1 MNWIKHG
8 LGLSLVGT
16 VGMVSMAAIARAEQP
31 LGVVY
36 PDDGHETTASR
47 IFLIGTAAPGGE
59 VTVNGQPIERSP
71 AGHFAPSFPL
81 ELGENVFTLRR
92 DGETLVIRVVRVAA
106 GAAAPVGASFAE
118 GSLWPAV
125 DVARQPGETVC
136 FGAIAPPNATVSV
149 SLAGQT
155 LPLAPQPS
163 AVDLPPNS
171 AVLTDL
177 NQPAVVEAAQRYQG
191 CLPLSQPILTYGNA
205 ISTGAVLPNPTQTV
219 MLGQPDYQLQLRGET
234 VRQTAP
240 GSVSLLPLLNPPV
253 VQVVAAS
260 GTARTGPSTDYSRLT
275 PLPQGTRDVV
285 TGREG
290 GWLRLGYGAWIR
302 ESETQPV
309 PNAAPPQT
317 LIRGVRSRPA
327 GEWTEI
333 VFPLQAPVPVS
344 LHQGDRTL
352 SLTLHHTV
360 AQTDTIFV
368 PRNRLIQRFDWQ
380 QISPTQVQYTVQLNS
395 RHQWGYKL
403 RYEGTSLVLSLR
415 NPPVLSSS
423 RRQPLTG
430 LRIFLDPGHGGPD
443 DLGARGPTGYPEKD
457 VALIVSKLLRDRLQA
472 KGATVIM
479 SRTEDIDLGPN
490 ERAAMIVEQ
499 EPHLALSIHYN
510 ALPDDGDAI
519 NTAGIGTFWYQNQAQ
534 DLAEFLHDYLV
545 ETRDRPS
552 YGVFWNNL
560 ALTRPAVAPSVLLEL
575 GFMINP
581 FEFEW
586 IVDSQEQA
594 RLADALA
601 DGIEAWLQRAVS
613 E

>member
-1 MNWIKHG
+1 M
-8 LGLSLVGT
+8 
-16 VGMVSMAAIARAEQP
+16 
-31 LGVVY
+31 
-36 PDDGHETTASR
+36 
-47 IFLIGTAAPGGE
+47 
-59 VTVNGQPIERSP
+59 
-71 AGHFAPSFPL
+71 
-81 ELGENVFTLRR
+81 
-92 DGETLVIRVVRVAA
+92 
-106 GAAAPVGASFAE
+106 
-118 GSLWPAV
+118 
-125 DVARQPGETVC
+125 
-136 FGAIAPPNATVSV
+136 
-149 SLAGQT
+149 
-155 LPLAPQPS
+155 
-163 AVDLPPNS
+163 
-171 AVLTDL
+171 
-177 NQPAVVEAAQRYQG
+177 
-191 CLPLSQPILTYGNA
+191 
-205 ISTGAVLPNPTQTV
+205 
-219 MLGQPDYQLQLRGET
+219 
-234 VRQTAP
+234 
-240 GSVSLLPLLNPPV
+240 
-253 VQVVAAS
+253 
-260 GTARTGPSTDYSRLT
+260 
-275 PLPQGTRDVV
+275 
-285 TGREG
+285 
-290 GWLRLGYGAWIR
+290 
-302 ESETQPV
+302 
-309 PNAAPPQT
+309 
-317 LIRGVRSRPA
+317 
-327 GEWTEI
+327 
-333 VFPLQAPVPVS
+333 
-344 LHQGDRTL
+344 
-352 SLTLHHTV
+352 
-360 AQTDTIFV
+360 

-395 RHQWGYKL
+395 RHQWGYQL

-472 KGATVIM
+472 RGATVIM

-499 EPHLALSIHYN
+499 EPHLAPQHSLQRS
-510 ALPDDGDAI
+510 APTMAMRS
-519 NTAGIGTFWYQNQAQ
+519 TPQASARSGIKNQAQ

>member
-1 MNWIKHG
+1 MNWSKHG
-8 LGLSLVGT
+8 LVLS
-16 VGMVSMAAIARAEQP
+16 MVSVLGMAAIARAEQP

-36 PDDGHETTASR
+36 PDDGHETTASQ

-71 AGHFAPSFPL
+71 AGHFAPSLPL
-81 ELGENVFTLRR
+81 ALGENVFTLRR
-92 DGETLVIRVVRVAA
+92 GSEELVLRVMRVAA
-106 GAAAPVGASFAE
+106 GSAAPVGTTFAE

-125 DVARQPGETVC
+125 DIARQPGETVC
-136 FGAIAPPNATVSV
+136 FGAIAPPAATVSV
-149 SLAGQT
+149 TLAGQT
-155 LPLAPQPS
+155 ILLAPQPS

-177 NQPAVVEAAQRYQG
+177 NQPATADAAQRYQG
-191 CLPLSQPILTYGNA
+191 CLPLSQPALFYGNS
-205 ISTGAVLPNPTQTV
+205 IPTGAVLPNPAQPVT
-219 MLGQPDYQLQLRGET
+219 LGQPDYQLQLAGET
-234 VRQTAP
+234 LRQTAP

-253 VQVVAAS
+253 VQVTAAA

-317 LIRGVRSRPA
+317 LIRGVRSRLA

-333 VFPLQAPVPVS
+333 VFPLQVPVPVS

-368 PRNRLIQRFDWQ
+368 PRDRLIQRFDWQ
-380 QISPTQVQYTVQLNS
+380 QLSPTQTQYTVQFNS

-403 RYEGTSLVLSLR
+403 RYEGTSLILSLR
-415 NPPVLSSS
+415 HPPPVANS
-423 RRQPLTG
+423 RRQPLASV
-430 LRIFLDPGHGGPD
+430 RIFLDPGHGGPD
-443 DLGARGPTGYPEKD
+443 DLGSRGPTGYPEKD
-457 VALIVSKLLRDRLQA
+457 VNLVVTELLRDRLQA
-472 KGATVIM
+472 RGATVIM
-479 SRTEDIDLGPN
+479 SRTDDIDLGPN
-490 ERAAMIVEQ
+490 ERAALIVEQ

-545 ETRDRPS
+545 TERDRPS

-560 ALTRPAVAPSVLLEL
+560 ALTRPAVAPAVLLEL
-575 GFMINP
+575 GFLINP
-581 FEFEW
+581 TEFEW
-586 IVDSQEQA
+586 IVDPDEQES
-594 RLADALA
+594 LADALA
-601 DGIEAWLQRAVS
+601 DGIETWLRQAVS